1 MNKLNQNLKRTI
13 ATKFGRTD
21 TIDTDDNIQQ
31 GTPLSGPEFALL
43 IDQLNVDIRA
53 EGYGILYSHL
63 IIVSL
68 LFTEIYNLDSRFR
81 KTTSRNTKSNK
92 SFLHQMAPKTY

>member
-13 ATKFGRTD
+13 ATKFGQTD
-21 TIDTDDNIQQ
+21 TIDIDDNIQQ

-53 EGYGILYSHL
+53 EGYGIIYSHL
-63 IIVSL
+63 MIVSL
-68 LFTEIYNLDSRFR
+68 LFADDI
-81 KTTSRNTKSNK
+81 
-92 SFLHQMAPKTY
+92 

>member
-13 ATKFGRTD
+13 ATKFGQTD
-21 TIDTDDNIQQ
+21 TTDIDDNIQQ

-53 EGYGILYSHL
+53 EGYGIIYSHL
-63 IIVSL
+63 MIVSL
-68 LFTEIYNLDSRFR
+68 LFTDDI
-81 KTTSRNTKSNK
+81 
-92 SFLHQMAPKTY
+92 

>member
-13 ATKFGRTD
+13 TTKFGQTD
-21 TIDTDDNIQQ
+21 TIDIDDNIQQ